1 MVISDLADS
10 LPANKLVSR
19 YCAMRCPDILVA
31 HARCDLHQVH
41 LCTTRAISPLHLLNP
56 LYSLHTQSCFAKVHI
71 AFISALVAL
80 LAEGRVKVYYRAP
93 SAENAR
99 FADWVLRNTL
109 KRWCQPGLVA
119 EGHVF
124 AERGPGEDAQQQ
136 RLDQMIGDIKK
147 VFNGNWRAA
156 QPEHMCYDGAGG
168 GAPCCRS
175 PAETSKKMV
184 QALAPLL
191 EIACNSGHLPREN
204 QWFKLVQSTKPW
216 AAGSAIHNLMP
227 QVFTMALKIKFA
239 PGEDLTE
246 YITDSL
252 QEVNAKRGKKAAL
265 SLQEPEFGQ
274 KMLLAAIATKP
285 LDTVGHALQTDLRR
299 LSDVGHRLRGGRG
312 RPPQQP
318 AGPQQ
323 SAGQPASPPKPPK
336 PSMMAQMVH
345 GDRCVL
351 REAQKKLAELLRM
364 EVSDLAP
371 LLSMECAQSLPVRLV
386 RGVCVE
392 LSGEFFAR
400 FVLHYDAWPQRWIGF
415 THSSDEEKD
424 GRTDLVVM
432 RKTEYGLVV
441 SNTGRTTV
449 LVIR

>member
-1 MVISDLADS
+1 MISDLADA

-19 YCAMRCPDILVA
+19 HCAMQCPDILVV
-31 HARCDLHQVH
+31 HARCDLHQAH
-41 LCTTRAISPLHLLNP
+41 LCATRAISPLRLLNP
-56 LYSLHTQSCFAKVHI
+56 LYSLHTQSSFAKVHI
-71 AFISALVAL
+71 AFISALIAL
-80 LAEGRVKVYYRAP
+80 LAEGRVKVYHRAP

-99 FADWVLRNTL
+99 FAGWVLRNTL
-109 KRWCQPGLVA
+109 KRWCQPGLAA
-119 EGHVF
+119 EGHVL
-124 AERGPGEDAQQQ
+124 AERVPGQDAQQQ

-147 VFNGNWRAA
+147 MFNGDWRAA
-156 QPEHMCYDGAGG
+156 QPEHMCYDDAGG

-191 EIACNSGHLPREN
+191 EMACNSGHLPREN

-216 AAGSAIHNLMP
+216 AAGAAIHNLMP
-227 QVFTMALKIKFA
+227 QIFTTALKIKLV

-246 YITDSL
+246 HITDSL
-252 QEVNAKRGKKAAL
+252 HEVTAKRGKKAAL
-265 SLQEPEFGQ
+265 SLQEPEVGQ

-285 LDTVGHALQTDLRR
+285 LDTVGHALQTDLRTH
-299 LSDVGHRLRGGRG
+299 SDVGHRLRGGRG
-312 RPPQQP
+312 RPQQQP

-323 SAGQPASPPKPPK
+323 PAGQPASPSK

-351 REAQKKLAELLRM
+351 REAQEKMAELLRM
-364 EVSDLAP
+364 EVSDLSP
-371 LLSMECAQSLPVRLV
+371 LFSMECAQPLPVCLV
-386 RGVCVE
+386 RGVCVQ
-392 LSGEFFAR
+392 LAGEFFTR

-424 GRTDLVVM
+424 GRS
-432 RKTEYGLVV
+432 EY
-441 SNTGRTTV
+441 SYTV
-449 LVIR
+449 YGIRL